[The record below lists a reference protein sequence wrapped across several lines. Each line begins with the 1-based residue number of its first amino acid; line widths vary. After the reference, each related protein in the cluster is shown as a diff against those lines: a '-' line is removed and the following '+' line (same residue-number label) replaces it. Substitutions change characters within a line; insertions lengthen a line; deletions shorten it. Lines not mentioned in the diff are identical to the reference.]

1 MASPATGPLIR
12 TVIFTLIAPTTVTVY
27 VPYLLLPGGDFG
39 LGAARY
45 LGIPLIAAGA
55 AIYLWCAWNFAWAGL
70 GTPAP
75 IDPPKKLVARGLYR
89 HVRNPMYIG
98 VLSIL
103 LGESLIFQSRRVLGF
118 ALLALAASHLF
129 VICYEEPTLRRK
141 FGAGYEEYCRA
152 VPRWVPGW
160 RRQWTRVRRLKDSS

>member
-1 MASPATGPLIR
+1 MASRAVGPLIR
-12 TVIFTLIAPTTVTVY
+12 TVIFTVLAPGTVTIY
-27 VPYLLLPGGDFG
+27 VPYRLLPGGDFD
-39 LGAARY
+39 LGRARY
-45 LGIPLIAAGA
+45 AGIPLIALGA
-55 AIYLWCAWNFAWAGL
+55 AVYLWCAWNFAWVGL

-89 HVRNPMYIG
+89 HIRNPMYIG

-103 LGESLIFQSRRVLGF
+103 LGESLFFESLRVVGF
-118 ALLALAASHLF
+118 ALFAFVASHLF

-152 VPRWVPGW
+152 VPRWIPRW
-160 RRQWTRVRRLKDSS
+160 